1 MQRTI
6 VLISAGLS
14 VPSSSRMLADQ
25 LSAATQT
32 QLRELGTE
40 AVVQT
45 VELRDY
51 AVDIANNMV
60 TGFAPPALARVLEQV
75 ALADA
80 LIAVTPIFSASYSG
94 LFKSFFDLL
103 EPKALDGL
111 PVLIGATGGSTRH
124 SLVLETAIR
133 PLFSYFRAQT
143 VATAVF
149 AAPQDWG
156 AGEAGQSELNVR
168 IAQAAGELATAI
180 AGQQGSSS
188 DLPDHRLK
196 RESREQ
202 EKMVSLPFE
211 QLLAQIAAP

>member
-6 VLISAGLS
+6 VLVSAGLS

-25 LSAATQT
+25 LAAATQT

-40 AVVQT
+40 TVLQT

-51 AVDIANNMV
+51 AVDIANHLV

-75 ALADA
+75 AAADA
-80 LIAVTPIFSASYSG
+80 LIAVTPVFSASYSG

-103 EPKALDGL
+103 EPKVLEGL

-124 SLVLETAIR
+124 SLVLETAVR
-133 PLFSYFRAQT
+133 PLFSYFRART
-143 VATAVF
+143 VATAVY

-156 AGEAGQSELNVR
+156 AGEEGHSELNVR

-180 AGQQGSSS
+180 AAQLGTG
-188 DLPDHRLK
+188 DVPDRRLQ
-196 RESREQ
+196 RDSREQ
-202 EKMVSLPFE
+202 ERMSSLPFE
-211 QLLAQIAAP
+211 QLLAQITAR